1 MFYWAAITFSQT
13 LGTALGDWMA
23 DSTGLGYEG
32 GALVFGAALAIV
44 AAAYYWTNVSKVTLF
59 WAAFILTR
67 PLGATVGD
75 LLDKPRADGGLALSR
90 PLASA
95 AIAIFILACLLVLP
109 QRAGSHPGQTAGA

>member
-1 MFYWAAITFSQT
+1 
-13 LGTALGDWMA
+13 
-23 DSTGLGYEG
+23 
-32 GALVFGAALAIV
+32 
-44 AAAYYWTNVSKVTLF
+44 
-59 WAAFILTR
+59 
-67 PLGATVGD
+67 